1 MGLKLAFDYPPD
13 LRLTG
18 AVQLGSH
25 TLSLYSQISYPV
37 TGRAYPLVSI
47 SSLPPPPPSV
57 TLPSPQLPVSLYG
70 TSSLSDSCITYAV
83 FLF

>member
-13 LRLTG
+13 LGLTG

-47 SSLPPPPPSV
+47 SSPPPPPSV
-57 TLPSPQLPVSLYG
+57 TFPRPITLCHCTVPVFFQTL
-70 TSSLSDSCITYAV
+70 A
-83 FLF
+83 